1 MWMMPC
7 CLGELMPLNFGFLWN
22 GRSFFLKDFFSIF
35 RKIWKIMPLKS
46 TIFLSGRK
54 YIYHG
59 THLVVIFFVFVVI
72 MNSTLIQSKEKNSG
86 KKFITII
93 YRVMIWSRE
102 KKKGQKF
109 FFVSLHYAFGWK
121 YICHYSKHIGS
132 IDWRKNVARAWFFL
146 FRILKYFSGPIGNFF
161 FGTNFFYL
169 CWSKLLKEFF
179 LLWSIVVVSWY
190 QALSTLK
197 NQTKLRVDIDWGYW
211 KTKIIKEGCCW
222 LLLFGKLSQTQQIKR
237 PNKHYVACVCPCTRG
252 SLWWSWASS
261 IQKFCLAQC
270 VLCWWFGESLDDIN
284 P

>member
-7 CLGELMPLNFGFLWN
+7 CLGGVNATQF
-22 GRSFFLKDFFSIF
+22 RFFMKWEIIFFERVLFHF

-72 MNSTLIQSKEKNSG
+72 MNSTLIQIKEKNSG

-102 KKKGQKF
+102 KKRSNF
-109 FFVSLHYAFGWK
+109 FLFLCIMPLGGNIFVT
-121 YICHYSKHIGS
+121 IVNIGS
-132 IDWRKNVARAWFFL
+132 IDWRKNVAIGLGFFCSILNIFFRPMEKFFL
-146 FRILKYFSGPIGNFF
+146 GQI
-161 FGTNFFYL
+161 FFYL

-179 LLWSIVVVSWY
+179 LLWSIVVVSWC

-197 NQTKLRVDIDWGYW
+197 NQTKLRVIFDWGVLENKNNKGGLLAAVVW
-211 KTKIIKEGCCW
+211 KTE
-222 LLLFGKLSQTQQIKR
+222 
-237 PNKHYVACVCPCTRG
+237 PNSA
-252 SLWWSWASS
+252 
-261 IQKFCLAQC
+261 
-270 VLCWWFGESLDDIN
+270 N
-284 P
+284 